1 MTGTHRENRRQ
12 VTGTRKRSDLCKVQR
27 LDRRVKR
34 ERERAREESAFLK
47 ETLFRRCALI
57 VANRERNRKR
67 EGVDSRRKGR
77 KRYVTTHLSLFS
89 LSRSLRYRSH
99 SRRVS
104 GARVTA
110 SFVVPSQPLIYVCVC
125 AFVRMSFFFAA
136 TLVSPSHL
144 PLFFFFFLPH
154 FQSRRCVYVRAR
166 TCRFF
171 ARGRGLPWN
180 RGGRRCGGRKGA
192 LSQNDERK
200 REREREL
207 APGEQAREQ
216 EAQGPRSRA
225 RIDRPRPH
233 DFHDPSPWPPGH
245 RPKIVS
251 RGVRANRTLTRE
263 TTHRDYARRNIL
275 AVLAESRDDNT
286 STSVKN
292 FFL

>member
-77 KRYVTTHLSLFS
+77 KRCNDTLVAFFSVSLSPLSLAFPTCLGSTCHRVFRRAFS
-89 LSRSLRYRSH
+89 TPHLRVR
-99 SRRVS
+99 
-104 GARVTA
+104 
-110 SFVVPSQPLIYVCVC
+110 VCVC
-125 AFVRMSFFFAA
+125 SYVVFLRGHAGFSLASPSFFFF
-136 TLVSPSHL
+136 S
-144 PLFFFFFLPH
+144 LPH

-192 LSQNDERK
+192 LSQNDGRK

-207 APGEQAREQ
+207 APGERAREQ